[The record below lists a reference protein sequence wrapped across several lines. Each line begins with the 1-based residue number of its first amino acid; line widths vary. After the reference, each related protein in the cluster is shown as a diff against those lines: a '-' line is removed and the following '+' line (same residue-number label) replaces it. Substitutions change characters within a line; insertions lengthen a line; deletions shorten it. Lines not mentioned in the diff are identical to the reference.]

1 VASLPIRAG
10 SFALRRKAVRRAL
23 PIAWVLV
30 AAEAAVATK
39 QHWDRLPP
47 GTRQRVI
54 ALLAKSKGKPSNLSA
69 AEKKELRTLVRQL
82 HLVRLG
88 RDLAVVA
95 SPLRGKKK
103 P

>member
-1 VASLPIRAG
+1 
-10 SFALRRKAVRRAL
+10 VRRAL

-30 AAEAAVATK
+30 AAEAALATK
-39 QHWDRLPP
+39 KHWDRLPP
-47 GTRQRVI
+47 GTRQRVV
-54 ALLAKSKGKPSNLSA
+54 ALVAKSRGRPSNLSG
-69 AEKKELRTLVRQL
+69 AEKRELRALVRQL

>member
-1 VASLPIRAG
+1 MN
-10 SFALRRKAVRRAL
+10 RKAARRAL
-23 PIAWVLV
+23 PIAWVLI
-30 AAEAAVATK
+30 AAEAALATK
-39 QHWDRLPP
+39 KHWDRLPP
-47 GTRQRVI
+47 GTRQRVVG
-54 ALLAKSKGKPSNLSA
+54 LVAKSKGRPSNLSA
-69 AEKKELRTLVRQL
+69 AEKKELRSLVRQL

>member
-1 VASLPIRAG
+1 IRAG
-10 SFALRRKAVRRAL
+10 TFLMNRKAARRAIPL
-23 PIAWVLV
+23 AWVLV
-30 AAEAAVATK
+30 AAEAALATK
-39 QHWDRLPP
+39 KHWDRSPP
-47 GTRQRVI
+47 GTRQRVVG
-54 ALLAKSKGKPSNLSA
+54 LGAKSKGRPSNLTFE
-69 AEKKELRTLVRQL
+69 EKKELRSLVRQL

>member
-1 VASLPIRAG
+1 
-10 SFALRRKAVRRAL
+10 VRRAL

-39 QHWDRLPP
+39 RHWDLLEP
-47 GTRQRVI
+47 GTRRRLVQLVT
-54 ALLAKSKGKPSNLSA
+54 KSKGRPSNLTA
-69 AEKKELRTLVRQL
+69 AEKKELRGLVRQL

-103 P
+103 S

>member
-1 VASLPIRAG
+1 MNRQAA
-10 SFALRRKAVRRAL
+10 RRAI

-30 AAEAAVATK
+30 FAEAALATK
-39 QHWDRLPP
+39 KHWDRLEP
-47 GTRQRVI
+47 GTRRRV
-54 ALLAKSKGKPSNLSA
+54 AELVRKSKGRPSNLTP
-69 AEKKELRTLVRQL
+69 AEKQELRGLVRQL

>member
-1 VASLPIRAG
+1 MASLPIRAG
-10 SFALRRKAVRRAL
+10 SFALRRKAVRRVL
-23 PIAWVLV
+23 PIAWVRV
-30 AAEAAVATK
+30 AADAAVATK
-39 QHWDRLPP
+39 KHWDRLEP
-47 GTRQRVI
+47 GTRRRLVQLVT
-54 ALLAKSKGKPSNLSA
+54 KSKGRPSNLTA
-69 AEKKELRTLVRQL
+69 AEKKELRKLVGKL